1 MFPYINDQ
9 IKMTIQQQQHCKLHS
24 ENCTQKQKYKILLSD
39 APQRYMYNVK
49 WHRQALLILPAKSF
63 QFDQWWLPVSLMMT
77 HVICR
82 QACSYSLRYR
92 VETTN
97 IMWTICTDIYIST
110 TNADITQYTSCTN
123 ISAVYPVYT
132 IYVHALTFAGLDRL
146 SRFSDQQPFMKV
158 SSRESLDQFGN
169 ESVFVRRFHH
179 NNAKMAAIC

>member
-1 MFPYINDQ
+1 MQNDLLTIASDHNCRIALTEWIHAYIHAIIELMLYMFPYINDQ
-9 IKMTIQQQQHCKLHS
+9 IKMTIQQQHCKLHS

-39 APQRYMYNVK
+39 APQSYMYNVK

-63 QFDQWWLPVSLMMT
+63 QFDQWWLPVESDDDT
-77 HVICR
+77 R

-97 IMWTICTDIYIST
+97 IRWTICTDIYIST

-132 IYVHALTFAGLDRL
+132 IYVPYML
-146 SRFSDQQPFMKV
+146 
-158 SSRESLDQFGN
+158 
-169 ESVFVRRFHH
+169 
-179 NNAKMAAIC
+179 